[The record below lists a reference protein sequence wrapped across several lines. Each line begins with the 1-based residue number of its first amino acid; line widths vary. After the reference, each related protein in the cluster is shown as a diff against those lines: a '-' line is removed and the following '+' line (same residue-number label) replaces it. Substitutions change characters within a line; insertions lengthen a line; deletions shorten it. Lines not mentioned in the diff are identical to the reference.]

1 MQIANIAKNT
11 SYFTFSLILQKIIT
25 FAYFAIMARY
35 LIPDDLGKYYL
46 AISFYSILIA
56 IIDIGQANLLTR
68 EAAKDQGNIQKT
80 LDAIMAVKLPLI
92 IVSAIVVFVLPII
105 LHYPP
110 ITTTL
115 IYLSI
120 LLMIMD
126 SYTNTF
132 FAAIRGFHNL
142 VYESIIST
150 TSQLLTMVLGVFFI
164 FYHFGLIY
172 LMWAMIIGCAF
183 RFFLSGYLLMAKWNL
198 SLKLKIVY
206 ADVRAITILTLPFA
220 WYSIFQKL
228 YMYSDTIIISKLTN
242 DYYTGLYQVP
252 SKLLYAL
259 QFLPLAFMASLYP
272 AFATYWK
279 ENRSQLMI
287 TFERGFNYLVIISL
301 PISIG
306 SIAIADKV
314 VLLFHSD
321 YLPAILS
328 IQIMIASIPFLFL
341 NFPIGALLN
350 ACDRQKTNTWIMIVT
365 LIVSTILDF
374 VLIPYFSIE
383 GASFAVFF
391 TNAFTFFVG
400 MYFVPKIIEFR
411 FKKIA
416 IPSLKA
422 VVAAIFMGLVVWFLK
437 SFLNTF
443 VVVALGG
450 VLYFIALYFMGG
462 FSREDVG
469 SVVRS
474 FARK

>member
-1 MQIANIAKNT
+1 MRITNIAKNT

-25 FAYFAIMARY
+25 FAYFTVMARY

-46 AISFYSILIA
+46 AISIYSILIA

-68 EAAKDQGNIQKT
+68 EAAKDQGSIQKT
-80 LDAIMAVKLPLI
+80 LDAIMAIKLPLI
-92 IVSAIVVFVLPII
+92 IVSAVVVFVLPIL

-110 ITTTL
+110 LTAKL

-120 LLMIMD
+120 LIMVMD

-142 VYESIIST
+142 VYESILST
-150 TSQLLTMVLGVFFI
+150 LSQLLTMVLGLTFI
-164 FYHFGLIY
+164 FYHFGLVS
-172 LMWAMIIGCAF
+172 LMWAMIAGGAL
-183 RFFLSGYLLMAKWNL
+183 RFFWSAYLLAHKWNL

-206 ADVRAITILTLPFA
+206 SDIRAITILTLPFA

-228 YMYSDTIIISKLTN
+228 YMYSDTIILSKLSN

-272 AFATYWK
+272 AFAAYWK
-279 ENRSQLMI
+279 GNREQLMI

-314 VLLFHSD
+314 VLLFKAE
-321 YLPAILS
+321 YIPAVLS

-350 ACDRQKTNTWIMIVT
+350 ACDRQKTNTWIMIAT
-365 LIVSTILDF
+365 LIVSTAMDF
-374 VLIPYFSIE
+374 LLIPKFSIE

-400 MYFVPKIIEFR
+400 MYFVPKIIELR
-411 FKKIA
+411 ARKLLLPSFKA
-416 IPSLKA
+416 IVAALLMGLIVWYLKA
-422 VVAAIFMGLVVWFLK
+422 YLNMFLVVGI
-437 SFLNTF
+437 
-443 VVVALGG
+443 GG
-450 VLYFIALYFMGG
+450 ILYFFAVFLMGG
-462 FSREDVG
+462 FRKEDVQ
-469 SVVRS
+469 SIFKS
-474 FARK
+474 FRRG